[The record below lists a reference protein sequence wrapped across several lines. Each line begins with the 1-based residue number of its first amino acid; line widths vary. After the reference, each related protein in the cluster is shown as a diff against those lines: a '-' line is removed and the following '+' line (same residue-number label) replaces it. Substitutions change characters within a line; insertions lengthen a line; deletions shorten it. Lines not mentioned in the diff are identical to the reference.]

1 MLRKKKDKNS
11 KGNGEPVL
19 PELEF
24 KPICP
29 DKQQAQGLLV
39 ACRQVEQYPVLV
51 TLIAQAI
58 SVRAD
63 QIVLDYT
70 AQGASVRYR
79 VDGMWETMPPMDRPN
94 GDKVLEILKRLAGM
108 NFADRRSKQKGK
120 LPLACAGDWIAE
132 ILSQGTPNGER
143 VLVRIE
149 PKKPILKTLGDLGMR
164 DKMQEQLKGLLNA
177 NDALVVISGA
187 PSHGLPTTWRVAL
200 EAADRFVRD
209 FHAIEDKAT
218 AEAEL
223 INITQHLFDS
233 SAGETPKNILG
244 SLLLK
249 QPDVLVLPDFVNEEI
264 VQMMMDELIEE
275 HRHCIT
281 RIVAPTAAEAYV
293 KLLTTYKKQAKNLI
307 KTISCVLNV
316 RLVRRLC
323 EKCRQPFQPNPQLL
337 QKLGIPAG
345 RVTTMYQAFVPPPPD
360 QRVDA
365 KGNPIEIE
373 ICERCSGRGYFGRAG
388 IFELL
393 QITDEIRKVAEA
405 NPSVDAIV
413 QVARKAGHR
422 TLQDEGVLAV
432 ATGMTSL
439 QEMQRIMAPAKT

>member
-11 KGNGEPVL
+11 KSGGEPVL
-19 PELEF
+19 PALEF
-24 KPICP
+24 KPVNA
-29 DKQQAQGLLV
+29 DKQQAQGLMV
-39 ACRQVEQYPVLV
+39 ACRQVEQYPLLV
-51 TLIAQAI
+51 TLIAQAV

-63 QIVLDYT
+63 QVLLDYT
-70 AQGASVRYR
+70 VQGASIRYR

-94 GDKVLEILKRLAGM
+94 GDKVLEIFKRLAGM
-108 NFADRRSKQKGK
+108 NFADRRTKQKGK
-120 LPLACAGDWIAE
+120 LPIACAGDWILE

-143 VLVRIE
+143 VLVKID
-149 PKKPILKTLGDLGMR
+149 PKKPILKTLSDLGMR

-177 NDALVVISGA
+177 NDAVVVVSGA
-187 PSHGLPTTWRVAL
+187 AGHGLPTMWRVVL
-200 EAADRFVRD
+200 EAADRYVRD
-209 FHAIEDKAT
+209 FHIIEDKIT

-233 SAGETPKNILG
+233 SAGETPKNVLA

-249 QPDVLVLPDFVNEEI
+249 QPDVLVMPDFINEETLQTI
-264 VQMMMDELIEE
+264 IEEVIEE

-281 RIVAPTAAEAYV
+281 KIVAPSAAEAYV
-293 KLLTTYKKQAKNLI
+293 KLLTTHKKQSKNLI
-307 KTISCVLNV
+307 KAISSVLNV

-337 QKLGIPAG
+337 QKLGIPSG
-345 RVTTMYQAFVPPPPD
+345 RVTTMYQAFIPPPPE

-373 ICERCSGRGYFGRAG
+373 ICERCGGRGFYGRAG

-393 QITDEIRKVAEA
+393 QITDEIRKVAET
-405 NPSVDAIV
+405 NPTVEAIV
-413 QVARKAGHR
+413 QVARKVGHR

-439 QEMQRIMAPAKT
+439 QELQRVMAPAKA